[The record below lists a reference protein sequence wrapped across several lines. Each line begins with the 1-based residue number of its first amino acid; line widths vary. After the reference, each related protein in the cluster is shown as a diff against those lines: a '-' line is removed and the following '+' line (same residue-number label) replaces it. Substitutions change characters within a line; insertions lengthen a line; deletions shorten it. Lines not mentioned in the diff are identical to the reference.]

1 VTAIQQDYMSDKL
14 KLFFLGIFLF
24 LGALVILALRESPPP
39 GLNQYGSPFN
49 EGKTGAAV
57 VQPAPGFGSH
67 ESGGSQGV
75 TQME

>member
-1 VTAIQQDYMSDKL
+1 MSDKM
-14 KLFFLGIFLF
+14 KLFFLAVFLF
-24 LGALVILALRESPPP
+24 LGALVIFALRQYPPP
-39 GLNQYGSPFN
+39 MNEMGSPFN
-49 EGKTGAAV
+49 EGKTGGAV